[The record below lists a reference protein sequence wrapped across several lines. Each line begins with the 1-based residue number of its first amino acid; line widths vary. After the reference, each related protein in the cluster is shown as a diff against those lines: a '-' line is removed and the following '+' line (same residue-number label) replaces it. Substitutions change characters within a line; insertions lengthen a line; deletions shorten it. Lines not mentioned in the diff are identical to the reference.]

1 VVHCDG
7 AQADRHGSVDAIEP
21 APDATPGDARRRRR
35 ITTAVTRPAR
45 SALRRGL
52 IAGAAC
58 ATGIVCVAILGPAG
72 PDAAR
77 AAAAGA
83 PAAEVSLAT
92 DGPAV
97 PHSFSGLSIEY
108 NELTAYEQAGPLFD
122 RVVALIRPADNSPI
136 LLRIG
141 GKSADDTYWNTPT
154 APGAPPWLTEV
165 GQAWLQQ
172 LGALARRD
180 GFHVMLDLNLAVHA
194 PQMAA
199 SFARAAVKALPA
211 GALAGLA
218 IGNEPDLYVHQ
229 PGLNEER
236 ASSTLPTT
244 PTNWIGGY
252 SPAVYRSDYLAYASA
267 LAAAVPGVRIAGPE
281 IAAARPGW
289 LQTLSGLGSL
299 RPQVITIHRYAGSDC
314 WPKNSPY
321 YPTTSEILSEPATAG
336 LAAGLT
342 GPLAFARASNV
353 PLRVTEFNS
362 VSCGGNDG
370 VADSFATALWAP
382 DALFEMIRAGVG
394 GVNWHLRPYLLNAP
408 FGLAGH
414 QIVPH
419 PELYGMATFAQ
430 MVGPGAH
437 LVNVRLSQ
445 SPNLALKAWATR
457 SRTGV
462 RLLLIN
468 KGAAAA
474 SVLLGTGYPG
484 GTPTLSRLT
493 APSVTSTTGV
503 TLGGQSI
510 GTDARW
516 HGTAITVPVTAA
528 GGARRVR
535 VPGYSAAM
543 ITFPAS

>member
-1 VVHCDG
+1 M
-7 AQADRHGSVDAIEP
+7 DATEP
-21 APDATPGDARRRRR
+21 APDTTPGAARQRRR
-35 ITTAVTRPAR
+35 ITAAVWRPAR
-45 SALRRGL
+45 PALMRGL
-52 IAGAAC
+52 LAAGTCAAGIAC
-58 ATGIVCVAILGPAG
+58 AALLGPAG
-72 PDAAR
+72 PDAS
-77 AAAAGA
+77 AAATVGTTRPPAA
-83 PAAEVSLAT
+83 PRPLAAEVSLGAG
-92 DGPAV
+92 GPAV

-108 NELTAYEQAGPLFD
+108 NELSAYEQAGPLFD
-122 RVVALIRPADNSPI
+122 RVVGLIRPADNSPI

-154 APGAPPWLTEV
+154 AAGAPPWLTEV
-165 GQAWLQQ
+165 GQAWLQP
-172 LGALARRD
+172 LGALVRRD

-199 SFARAAVKALPA
+199 SFAQAAVKALPA

-218 IGNEPDLYVHQ
+218 IGNEPDLYFHQ
-229 PGLNEER
+229 PGLDEER

-244 PTNWIGGY
+244 PTNWIGSY
-252 SPAVYRSDYLAYASA
+252 SPTAYRGDYLAYASA

-299 RPQVITIHRYAGSDC
+299 SPRVITIHRYAGSDC
-314 WPKNSPY
+314 WPKGSPF

-336 LAAGLT
+336 LAAGLA

-362 VSCGGNDG
+362 VSCGGDDG
-370 VADSFATALWAP
+370 VADTFATALWAP

-408 FGLAGH
+408 FGLVGH
-414 QIVPH
+414 QIVPR
-419 PELYGMATFAQ
+419 PELYGMAVFAQ
-430 MVGPGAH
+430 MVGPAAQ
-437 LVNVRLSQ
+437 LVHVALSQ
-445 SPNLALKAWATR
+445 SRTLALKAWATR
-457 SRTGV
+457 SRTGL

-474 SVLLGTGYPG
+474 SILLGSGYPG
-484 GTPTLSRLT
+484 GTPTLTRLT

-503 TLGGQSI
+503 TLGGRSI

-516 HGTAITVPVTAA
+516 QGTAVTSSVTVA
-528 GGARRVR
+528 GGRRQVL

-543 ITFPAS
+543 ITFPAT